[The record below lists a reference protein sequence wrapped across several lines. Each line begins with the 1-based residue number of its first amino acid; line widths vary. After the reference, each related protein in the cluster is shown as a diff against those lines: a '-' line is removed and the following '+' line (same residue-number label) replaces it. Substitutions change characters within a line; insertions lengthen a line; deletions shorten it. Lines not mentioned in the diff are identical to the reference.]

1 MTTTTELETI
11 PLDQLA
17 DVDGARSIWG
27 AGLRIGTKFI
37 PGVNYVSHAY
47 SAYEA
52 SQAFGQARDRGHG
65 YLGSAWEAAKA
76 YAFGLDD

>member
-1 MTTTTELETI
+1 MQEISIE
-11 PLDQLA
+11 QLA
-17 DVDGARSIWG
+17 DVEGAGFWG
-27 AGLRIGTKFI
+27 AAARIGTKFI
-37 PGVNYVSHAY
+37 PGVNWVSHAY

-76 YAFGLDD
+76 YAIGLDD

>member
-1 MTTTTELETI
+1 MDSSFETI
-11 PLDQLA
+11 PSEQLE
-17 DVDGARSIWG
+17 DVDGARSVLG
-27 AGLRIGTKFI
+27 AAARIGSKFV
-37 PGVNYVSHAY
+37 PGLNYVSHIY

-65 YLGSAWEAAKA
+65 YAGSAWEAAKA